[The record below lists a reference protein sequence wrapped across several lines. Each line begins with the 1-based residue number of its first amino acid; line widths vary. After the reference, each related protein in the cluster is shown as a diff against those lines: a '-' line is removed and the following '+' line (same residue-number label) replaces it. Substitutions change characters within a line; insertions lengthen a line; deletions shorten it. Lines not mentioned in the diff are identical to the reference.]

1 MKFLEIYS
9 KEEFIIEKNGVF
21 KLKNGGPFTK
31 YFKNEN
37 TLVISDTEEVSNNKT
52 KQNDMNLFHIESV
65 KEIIFTNNQIY
76 SVSFFGAGCLDIL
89 GLSILNSFSINICAN
104 DTSSITME
112 GAVFYDSFN
121 SISAL
126 TKQDANIYIK
136 NVKSHFL
143 NINVIDRGKIKLF
156 NSILNK
162 LIIQIL
168 GTGKVIGKAV
178 LSNSVEKKTERLE
191 QIIGIDAA

>member
-1 MKFLEIYS
+1 MK
-9 KEEFIIEKNGVF
+9 
-21 KLKNGGPFTK
+21 
-31 YFKNEN
+31 
-37 TLVISDTEEVSNNKT
+37 
-52 KQNDMNLFHIESV
+52 LFHIESV
-65 KEIIFTNNQIY
+65 EEIIFTNNQIY

-89 GLSILNSFSINICAN
+89 GLSILNSFSINISAN

-121 SISAL
+121 SISVI

-143 NINVIDRGKIKLF
+143 NINVIDRGEIKLF

-162 LIIQIL
+162 LVIQIL

-178 LSNSVEKKTERLE
+178 LSTSVEKKTELLE

>member
-21 KLKNGGPFTK
+21 KLKKGGPFTK

-52 KQNDMNLFHIESV
+52 KQNDMKLFHIESV
-65 KEIIFTNNQIY
+65 EEIIFTNNQIY

-89 GLSILNSFSINICAN
+89 GLSILNSFSINISAN

-121 SISAL
+121 SISVI
-126 TKQDANIYIK
+126 TKQDSNIYIK

-143 NINVIDRGKIKLF
+143 NINVIDRGEIKLF
-156 NSILNK
+156 NSILYK

-178 LSNSVEKKTERLE
+178 LSTSVEKKTELLE

>member
-9 KEEFIIEKNGVF
+9 KEEFIIEMNGVF

-52 KQNDMNLFHIESV
+52 KHNDMKLFHIESV
-65 KEIIFTNNQIY
+65 EEIIFTNNQIY

-89 GLSILNSFSINICAN
+89 GLSILNSFSINISAN

-121 SISAL
+121 SISVI

-143 NINVIDRGKIKLF
+143 NINVIDRGEIKLF

-162 LIIQIL
+162 LVIQIL

-178 LSNSVEKKTERLE
+178 LSTSVEKKTELLE